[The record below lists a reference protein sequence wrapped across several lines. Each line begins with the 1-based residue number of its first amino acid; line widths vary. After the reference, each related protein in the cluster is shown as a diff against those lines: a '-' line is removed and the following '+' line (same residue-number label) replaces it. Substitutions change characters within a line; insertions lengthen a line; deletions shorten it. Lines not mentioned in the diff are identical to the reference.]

1 MLQAFVRQT
10 LLETSSHVL
19 EATVS
24 SLQTVCLFSGAD
36 SYLGAILGTQM
47 CCALIEVL
55 MAFTP
60 PRILKKIFPPLV
72 TGPTVTLIGI
82 NLIRTGFQNWAGGSG
97 TCASRPTT
105 GNFMLCPSNSA
116 PHALPWG
123 SAEFI
128 GLGFLVF
135 VTIIFAERFGSPI
148 MKSCSVVVGLLMGCI
163 VAAACGYFSASGINS
178 APAVSFIWV
187 HTVISVIDSDNGYAN
202 TFPVPTLCL
211 RSYSFT
217 FASSV
222 HRPCHGGNR

>member
-1 MLQAFVRQT
+1 
-10 LLETSSHVL
+10 
-19 EATVS
+19 
-24 SLQTVCLFSGAD
+24 
-36 SYLGAILGTQM
+36 M

-55 MAFTP
+55 MSFTP

-82 NLIRTGFQNWAGGSG
+82 SLIKTGFQNWAGGSG
-97 TCASRPTT
+97 SCVSRPTT
-105 GNFMLCPSNSA
+105 GDYMLCPSNSA

-148 MKSCSVVVGLLMGCI
+148 MKSCAVVVGLLVGCI

-178 APAVSFIWV
+178 APIASFIWV
-187 HTVISVIDSDNGYAN
+187 HTVSSIINNGNGFANKTSVPALRLCPDSS
-202 TFPVPTLCL
+202 TVI
-211 RSYSFT
+211 
-217 FASSV
+217 SSV
-222 HRPCHGGNR
+222 HRPCYGGNR

>member
-1 MLQAFVRQT
+1 MVSALPSYT
-10 LLETSSHVL
+10 LPDCFT
-19 EATVS
+19 
-24 SLQTVCLFSGAD
+24 
-36 SYLGAILGTQM
+36 GAILGTQM

-82 NLIRTGFQNWAGGSG
+82 SLIKTGFQNWAGGSG
-97 TCASRPTT
+97 DCSARPET
-105 GNFMLCPSNSA
+105 GIYRLCPTITA

-123 SAEFI
+123 SAEYI

-135 VTIIFAERFGSPI
+135 VTIILAERFGSPI

-163 VAAACGYFSASGINS
+163 VAAACGYFSDSGITS

-187 HTVISVIDSDNGYAN
+187 HTVSTVLKGIRDSTD
-202 TFPVPTLCL
+202 
-211 RSYSFT
+211 
-217 FASSV
+217 
-222 HRPCHGGNR
+222 

>member
-1 MLQAFVRQT
+1 
-10 LLETSSHVL
+10 
-19 EATVS
+19 
-24 SLQTVCLFSGAD
+24 
-36 SYLGAILGTQM
+36 M

-60 PRILKKIFPPLV
+60 PKILKKIFPPLV

-82 NLIRTGFQNWAGGSG
+82 NLIKTGFQNWAGGSG

-105 GNFMLCPSNSA
+105 GDYMLCPDNSA

-135 VTIIFAERFGSPI
+135 VTIILSERFGSPI

-163 VAAACGYFSASGINS
+163 VAAACGYFSDSGITS
-178 APAVSFIWV
+178 APVASFIWV
-187 HTVISVIDSDNGYAN
+187 HTVSSILDNGKGFAN
-202 TFPVPTLCL
+202 NYSVPAICL
-211 RSYSFT
+211 RSDSIT
-217 FASSV
+217 VISSV
-222 HRPCHGGNR
+222 HRPCHGGYR

>member
-1 MLQAFVRQT
+1 MC
-10 LLETSSHVL
+10 SS
-19 EATVS
+19 S
-24 SLQTVCLFSGAD
+24 DAD
-36 SYLGAILGTQM
+36 SYTGAILGTQM

-60 PRILKKIFPPLV
+60 PKILKKIFPPLV

-82 NLIRTGFQNWAGGSG
+82 NLIKTGFQNWAGGSG

-105 GNFMLCPSNSA
+105 GDYMLCPDNSA

-135 VTIIFAERFGSPI
+135 VTIILSERFGSPI

-163 VAAACGYFSASGINS
+163 VAAACGYFSDSGITS
-178 APAVSFIWV
+178 APVASFIWV
-187 HTVISVIDSDNGYAN
+187 HTVSSILDNDKGSANNYSVPAIR
-202 TFPVPTLCL
+202 L
-211 RSYSFT
+211 RSDST
-217 FASSV
+217 TVVSSV
-222 HRPCHGGNR
+222 HRPCHGGYR